1 MFNRHYQFVISTII
15 IVLSGSAIAW
25 SQEKYLSGVNRQSQK
40 VTVNNTESQPSQKLL
55 KLQTY
60 IPKLGFENIL
70 ADWLFLQFIQYFGDT
85 EVRKITGYDLIPDYF
100 RSIIQDDPRF
110 LGAYFNLSTANSLYA
125 ARPEVTVKLTDQV
138 LKHVYPKF
146 DPKTPLVW
154 SYKGIDQLL
163 FLGDGKGAKHS
174 YGMAAKWALERND
187 ADSREIAGRNLE
199 MAQFLADNPDSR
211 KAQIGAWISIL
222 ENAQETDTQKRAL
235 AEIKK
240 LGGTVSVSP
249 EGRVDIKVPDNLK

>member
-1 MFNRHYQFVISTII
+1 MFNRYYHFLISTVII
-15 IVLSGSAIAW
+15 ILSGSAITW
-25 SQEKYLSGVNRQSQK
+25 SQEKYLSRTNHQSQK
-40 VTVNNTESQPSQKLL
+40 VTVNNRESQPSQELL
-55 KLQTY
+55 KLQAY
-60 IPKLGFENIL
+60 APKLGFENIL

-85 EVRKITGYDLIPDYF
+85 EVRKVTGYDLIPDYF

-110 LGAYFNLSTANSLYA
+110 LAAYFNLSTANSLYA

-138 LKHVYPKF
+138 LKHIYPNF

-163 FLGDGKGAKHS
+163 FLGDGEGAGHS
-174 YGMAAKWALERND
+174 YGTAAKWALERND

-199 MAQFLADNPDSR
+199 MAQFLAANPDSR

-222 ENAQETDTQKRAL
+222 ENAKETDTQKRAL

-249 EGRVDIKVPDNLK
+249 EGRVEIKVPDDLK